1 MNSFGEGIRRLLVI
15 LTWSPP
21 VLYTAFII
29 YCMIMTIVEFGLSEF
44 ISVNWLKEIFGW
56 QLWACFIPPPFI
68 HVLIN
73 YIFQVGEHK

>member
-15 LTWSPP
+15 ITWSPP
-21 VLYTAFII
+21 VIYTAITI
-29 YCMIMTIVEFGLSEF
+29 YAMIMTLIDFGLSEF
-44 ISVNWLKEIFGW
+44 MRVNWSEQTFTWGF
-56 QLWACFIPPPFI
+56 WACFIPPYFV

>member
-15 LTWSPP
+15 ITWSPP
-21 VLYTAFII
+21 ILYTAFII
-29 YCMIMTIVEFGLSEF
+29 YAVIMTLIDFGLSEF
-44 ISVNWLKEIFGW
+44 MRVNWIEQIFTWGF
-56 QLWACFIPPPFI
+56 WACFIPPPFV